1 MSEGG
6 LFCIPYQVQR
16 PGETPEQMEA
26 RNKRILDVLCDHPH
40 WYGAPMEKEK
50 IRESAAWMLT
60 HPEHVKYEIWLRGKH
75 VGMLHLSRILP
86 GVDALLHFALDG
98 VSPLT
103 VRGLI
108 WKFLGSVCFGQLD
121 LQRVSFEVPEH
132 IPTLI
137 KFMRAKLD
145 FRLEGELDLE
155 GNPLGKHLGDTLK
168 SPKLSG
174 KLHMVEPYP
183 SIARLGSRRERAF
196 WDGEQFRDVI
206 LLRLLRAEFDQLDS
220 LRRADSRADEPL
232 QEPSVVPRSEA
243 SRILPTDPPGP
254 SEAPG

>member
-60 HPEHVKYEIWLRGKH
+60 HPEHRKWEVWLGGRQ

-86 GVDALLHFALDG
+86 GVDALLHFAFDG
-98 VSPLT
+98 ISLLS
-103 VRGLI
+103 VRSLI
-108 WKFLGSVCFGQLD
+108 WNFIGKVCFGQLG

-132 IPTLI
+132 IPTLARY
-137 KFMRAKLD
+137 MRAKLR
-145 FRLEGELDLE
+145 FLYENELSLEKA
-155 GNPLGKHLGDTLK
+155 PLGEYLAEHLKTKKAGRF
-168 SPKLSG
+168 
-174 KLHMVEPYP
+174 HMDDPYA
-183 SIARLGSRRERAF
+183 SLARLGSRREQAH
-196 WDGEQFRDVI
+196 WDGTQFRDVL
-206 LLRLLRAEFDQLDS
+206 LLRLLKTEYESAS
-220 LRRADSRADEPL
+220 PRRADSRTDEPS
-232 QEPSVVPRSEA
+232 QEPSVESVPEA
-243 SRILPTDPPGP
+243 SRIFPSHPPGP